1 MHQVH
6 IYGSDFEEHD
16 DEDFEGM
23 EAEIDDGNILP
34 FHLMNFNGSS
44 SSLLSLL
51 KAIVFWSYL
60 FNSTVAQIVVHPFD
74 VRSWKVRQLFKQLE

>member
-6 IYGSDFEEHD
+6 IYGSDVKEND

-23 EAEIDDGNILP
+23 EVEIDDGIICP

-51 KAIVFWSYL
+51 YFFSSKAYFILVLHFEQYC
-60 FNSTVAQIVVHPFD
+60 STNC
-74 VRSWKVRQLFKQLE
+74 